1 MEDHEGQDEDGGNKA
16 GKDSRE
22 KDGCHCEVRD
32 CEGAGSF
39 VDGLVIGVIVDASL
53 METLI
58 CI

>member
-1 MEDHEGQDEDGGNKA
+1 MEDLEGQDEDGGNKA

-39 VDGLVIGVIVDASL
+39 VDGRVGGSDRSNSG
-53 METLI
+53 
-58 CI
+58 C